1 MVMKY
6 TQPDSLKTCTRK
18 FLKRY
23 ETRGNK
29 TAQGKGTNARKVSK
43 KSFAKMRKE
52 ARYQKEM
59 QKSGD
64 LDYTLVNNGGDIWRT
79 RPSGFPPLPGH
90 HPEYHVPGVPKHRV
104 RGWSQE
110 RSGIIM
116 PWRNANEK
124 TILPVP
130 SEMIPI
136 CNDKSW
142 LHYCV
147 FDKYIWEA
155 ICDFA
160 PELFF
165 CGFESC
171 HVQVDNE
178 YTEATISSFTL
189 RPFSHSG
196 YLRQALDSHGKQKD
210 RMSWSFICTWAS
222 RTERDLKLIKHAG
235 GKECG
240 VSRRMKDLHFVSF
253 AEDHGQGRLVFENLV
268 PLIEISL
275 WSKEE
280 CRRYCWTT
288 GQQSHFRFM
297 EPSNMYWQTT
307 LETKKRFHTVD
318 MLVALTKNNQV
329 LLLTET
335 PVKDLYWEYMNPSC
349 DVYLYN
355 LHQFLTYFADCS
367 DLLKLRKSEHL
378 VYKAQYQRLW
388 D

>member
-6 TQPDSLKTCTRK
+6 TQPDSMKNCTRK

-52 ARYQKEM
+52 ARYQKDM
-59 QKSGD
+59 QRSGD
-64 LDYTLVNNGGDIWRT
+64 LDYTLVNNGPDIWST
-79 RPSGFPPLPGH
+79 AKNGPIWNEYGNPGWN
-90 HPEYHVPGVPKHRV
+90 VSGVPNHRV

-110 RSGIIM
+110 RSGLGM
-116 PWRNANEK
+116 PWKNESEK

-130 SEMIPI
+130 PEMTPI
-136 CNDKSW
+136 CDDESW
-142 LHYCV
+142 LHHCV
-147 FDKYIWEA
+147 FDKYIYEA
-155 ICDFA
+155 IGEFA

-178 YTEATISSFTL
+178 HTEATISSFTL
-189 RPFSHSG
+189 RPLSYSR
-196 YLRQALDSHGKQKD
+196 YLRQALDSDGKQMD
-210 RMSWSFICTWAS
+210 RISWSFICTWAS
-222 RTERDLKLIKHAG
+222 RTERDLTLIKYAG

-240 VSRRMKDLHFVSF
+240 VSKSMRDFHFVSF
-253 AEDHGQGRLVFENLV
+253 ADDHGQGRLVFENLV

-280 CRRYCWTT
+280 MFLQPFIDGTT
-288 GQQSHFRFM
+288 P
-297 EPSNMYWQTT
+297 E
-307 LETKKRFHTVD
+307 EKKRMGTVD

-329 LLLTET
+329 LLLTKCF
-335 PVKDLYWEYMNPSC
+335 VKDNYWMYKNPSC
-349 DVYLYN
+349 EVYLYN

-367 DLLKLRKSEHL
+367 DLLKLRKSQHL